1 MKSEVIVIANQKGGV
16 GKTTTTINLGV
27 ALSKRGK
34 KVLLIDT
41 DSQGNLA
48 TSMGWQNIND
58 FPYTIKGLMDD
69 VITSNELNTSKAMLH
84 HDEGVDIIP
93 SNLELAP
100 MDYKLVNSS
109 KREEVLKNIID
120 TVKDKY
126 DYILID
132 TSPSL
137 NMITVN
143 AFECANKVIIPIDS
157 QFLADKG
164 MNSILSS
171 IMQIQK
177 RVNKEL
183 KVGGIVLTMYDK
195 RTNLSKEEQEDLKE
209 LIDYNLVTP
218 SLAQA
223 IKLKK
228 LSQEGN
234 LTAYKME
241 SILEE
246 EKANQTPKIRF
257 NEKRLKEVLPNNI
270 RDNEIKDYVI
280 KSLDFYTKHRYK
292 DLER

>member
-126 DYILID
+126 DYILTD

-246 EKANQTPKIRF
+246 EKANQKPKIRF